1 MIGTSY
7 MTIEIASVLSL
18 IKEFVSTIS
27 DKKRMESNS
36 ILRDRIL
43 RYFQDAQKN
52 CNGSFSPTLND
63 LLSSNLFNNKKE
75 SAMASEILTEL
86 VKDGFLFYQSGSYYL
101 KGHEPCF

>member
-1 MIGTSY
+1 

-18 IKEFVSTIS
+18 IKEFISTVS
-27 DKKRMESNS
+27 DKKRMESKS

-63 LLSSNLFNNKKE
+63 ILNSNLFNNKKE
-75 SAMASEILTEL
+75 SAMAQEALTEL
-86 VKDGFLFYQSGSYYL
+86 VKDRFIVYQGGCYYL
-101 KGHEPCF
+101 KGHESCF